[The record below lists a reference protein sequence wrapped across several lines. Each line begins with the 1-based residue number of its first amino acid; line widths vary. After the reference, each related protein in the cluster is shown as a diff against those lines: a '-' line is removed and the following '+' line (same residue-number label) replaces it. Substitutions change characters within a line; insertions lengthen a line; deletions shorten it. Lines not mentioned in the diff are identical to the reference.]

1 MQKTLIQELLYL
13 YHDDQLVRHWDV
25 DNTKELLERRFYW
38 PGLDSDK
45 GIRSDVFYLPKYKP
59 YETTEYDAILVVV
72 DCYTKMAWFIPTTT
86 ELATPKFA
94 VLFHDNNRAKIQS
107 PYGYSI

>member
-13 YHDDQLVRHWDV
+13 YHNDQLAGHWDV

-45 GIRSDVFYLPKYKP
+45 GIRNNVFYLP
-59 YETTEYDAILVVV
+59 EYSH
-72 DCYTKMAWFIPTTT
+72 P
-86 ELATPKFA
+86 
-94 VLFHDNNRAKIQS
+94 
-107 PYGYSI
+107 